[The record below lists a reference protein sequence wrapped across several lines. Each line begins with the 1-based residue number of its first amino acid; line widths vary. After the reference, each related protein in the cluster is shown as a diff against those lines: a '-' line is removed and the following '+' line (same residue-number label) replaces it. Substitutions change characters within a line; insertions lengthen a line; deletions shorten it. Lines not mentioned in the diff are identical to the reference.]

1 MSKNVIQTIN
11 NFDFS
16 KITLSQPYSIQG
28 GSYFTKLLYNTQQL
42 YIQGPKCFTKQG
54 IINSNQ
60 KIYTDLLLSQCDNN
74 FIEWFENL
82 ETKLQNLIYDKRNLW
97 FHNELEITDIET
109 AFTSPV
115 KLYKSGKKYLI
126 RCNLGRI
133 QGLNFES
140 PIRILN

>member
-82 ETKLQNLIYDKRNLW
+82 ETKLQIGWSDKVRIVITG
-97 FHNELEITDIET
+97 EL
-109 AFTSPV
+109 S
-115 KLYKSGKKYLI
+115 L
-126 RCNLGRI
+126 
-133 QGLNFES
+133 
-140 PIRILN
+140 